1 MSYYIN
7 IKCPKCR
14 FSFSSG
20 YRQTGI
26 KSNLG
31 LPFLKCP
38 NCELV
43 CKTENKIYSMMTPEE
58 KSTYISSRIV
68 QSLINAFGIF
78 IGLFVLAIATGI
90 IDENELG
97 LELCYPYLV
106 VIGILSILCSFLL
119 SYFVDKR
126 CIKKLEKIYHNKAKD
141 YFANID

>member
-1 MSYYIN
+1 
-7 IKCPKCR
+7 
-14 FSFSSG
+14 
-20 YRQTGI
+20 
-26 KSNLG
+26 
-31 LPFLKCP
+31 
-38 NCELV
+38 
-43 CKTENKIYSMMTPEE
+43 MTPEE